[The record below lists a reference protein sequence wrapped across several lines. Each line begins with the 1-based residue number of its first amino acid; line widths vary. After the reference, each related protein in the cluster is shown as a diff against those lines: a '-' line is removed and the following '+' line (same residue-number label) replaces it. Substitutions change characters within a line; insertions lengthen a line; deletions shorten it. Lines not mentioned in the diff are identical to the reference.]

1 MATSKFGKAF
11 AEARKAKGPGK
22 TFTFEGKSY
31 STNMAS
37 DKGSAPKASPRPT
50 ARPAKKA
57 PPMKG
62 RPDSA
67 ARVSDATTVDRRWAD
82 ANAKPKAETAKPKVE
97 VKTPTSSTTR
107 PQSRPTGTRP
117 QSRPTATTPVAKSA
131 SVPSVTTT
139 PLAPNTLKGYTWD
152 QYIKGNNLGRL
163 RAGVPM
169 DIRSEEDFLKKAA
182 EEASAKNAPKT
193 SSVATRR
200 ANRGQSYAKGGMVK
214 KSNCGASVPPS
225 KKR

>member
-11 AEARKAKGPGK
+11 AAARREKGPGK

-37 DKGSAPKASPRPT
+37 DKGSAPARTPSIAKRAEAAIDRASP
-50 ARPAKKA
+50 
-57 PPMKG
+57 
-62 RPDSA
+62 
-67 ARVSDATTVDRRWAD
+67 
-82 ANAKPKAETAKPKVE
+82 
-97 VKTPTSSTTR
+97 TR
-107 PQSRPTGTRP
+107 PKSRPTGTRP
-117 QSRPTATTPVAKSA
+117 QARPTATTPVAKSA

-139 PLAPNTLKGYTWD
+139 PLAPTANTLKGYTWD

-169 DIRSEEDFLKKAA
+169 DIRSEADFLKLAAA
-182 EEASAKNAPKT
+182 EAAPKT
-193 SSVATRR
+193 RPATRT
-200 ANRGQSYAKGGMVK
+200 RGNFNKGGMVK

>member
-11 AEARKAKGPGK
+11 AAARKEKGAGK

-31 STNMAS
+31 STDLAS
-37 DKGSAPKASPRPT
+37 DKSSAPTSSSRPT
-50 ARPAKKA
+50 ARPTRKA

-62 RPDSA
+62 RPDTA
-67 ARVSDATTVDRRWAD
+67 KRVSDATTVDRRWAD
-82 ANAKPKAETAKPKVE
+82 ANATPKAETAKPKVE

-182 EEASAKNAPKT
+182 EEEAAKNAPKAP

-200 ANRGQSYAKGGMVK
+200 SNRNYNKGGMVN

>member
-11 AEARKAKGPGK
+11 AAARKEKGAGK

-37 DKGSAPKASPRPT
+37 DKPNATAKKPDVAKRAEAAIDKASP
-50 ARPAKKA
+50 
-57 PPMKG
+57 
-62 RPDSA
+62 
-67 ARVSDATTVDRRWAD
+67 
-82 ANAKPKAETAKPKVE
+82 
-97 VKTPTSSTTR
+97 TR

-131 SVPSVTTT
+131 SVPSVTTSS
-139 PLAPNTLKGYTWD
+139 LAPTANTLKGYTWD

-182 EEASAKNAPKT
+182 EEVAANNAPKAP

-200 ANRGQSYAKGGMVK
+200 SNRNYNKGGMVN